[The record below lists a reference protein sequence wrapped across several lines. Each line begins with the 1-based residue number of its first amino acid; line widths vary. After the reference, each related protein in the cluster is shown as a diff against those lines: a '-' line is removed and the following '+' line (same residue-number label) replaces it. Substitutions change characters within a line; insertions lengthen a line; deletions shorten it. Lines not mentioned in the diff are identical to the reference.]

1 MGRSLTV
8 LVAEDNVLGARTL
21 QALLIADGHAPI
33 VVHNG
38 RHAIERLREGGID
51 LLITDIYMP
60 DMDGIELLRRL
71 RRQERLPPIIAI
83 SGGGRTVQVDYLD
96 LARRLGASR
105 VLRKPFTRRV
115 LGAAIQEV
123 MAAAEEEAADA
134 PEPARRPRT
143 SAPPKAAEFAP
154 RPSEPRPSEPP
165 LPQAAGGLSPP
176 QDDHS
181 SPTVRGA
188 VAALGGASNDE
199 PN

>member
-21 QALLIADGHAPI
+21 QALLMADGHVPI

-38 RHAIERLREGGID
+38 RHAIERLREGGVD

-71 RRQERLPPIIAI
+71 RRQEKLPPIIAI
-83 SGGGRTVQVDYLD
+83 SGGGRMVQVDYLK

-115 LGAAIQEV
+115 LGAAIDEV
-123 MAAAEEEAADA
+123 MAAATGEGD
-134 PEPARRPRT
+134 PDPVEPART
-143 SAPPKAAEFAP
+143 SSPPKPADFAP
-154 RPSEPRPSEPP
+154 LAGDPRPSEPP
-165 LPQAAGGLSPP
+165 VPQPSDGLSLLR
-176 QDDHS
+176 DEHGS
-181 SPTVRGA
+181 STSRA